1 MLKEGGRDIAQHAT
15 AAARRQAPRSV
26 ARATPTSDL
35 LSWGP
40 SKAIKATR
48 NRQLTAVAET
58 MAAAAPSSSSSSSA
72 RARALPRPLHPL
84 ARGGPEREEMEAVA
98 ATHPGAP
105 PMRRKGRKQKQQL
118 WPRTVLRKWLN
129 IRSPESDFSA
139 DEGDTTG
146 DDTDSEVDYE
156 EMCAWERKL
165 HDEERSVRGFGAEAI
180 GNQLGV
186 VPCGLR
192 RRRKSETLRA
202 QYIDVRE
209 LRICAG
215 TWNVA
220 GRLPPNDLDIQE
232 WLDMEEPADI
242 YVLGFQEIV
251 PLNAGNIFGAEDNR
265 PVAMWEHI
273 IRETLNKISPDKP
286 KYKSHSDP
294 PSPSRFK
301 PSDDAF
307 VMEDELISESDSE
320 GDGEVH
326 PLNEQDLVDSV
337 DGIHGNKCEP
347 QTILQDDEFSR
358 LPSVKTFDRSNNLSF
373 KESNLEEK
381 ICQKIL
387 TKTFSHSERL
397 GMIWPEPPLD
407 MLAQCLPDS
416 TKSFASGKV
425 LRSYLSFKSVNG
437 DSGPFAED
445 NSVPDFHMNCA
456 AVKRKRPYFIRIIS
470 KQMVGVYLSIW
481 VRRSLR
487 KHIQSL
493 KVSTVGV
500 GAMGYIGNKG
510 SISVSMSIYQT
521 HFCFI
526 CCHLTSGE
534 KEGDELKRNADVQ
547 EIHRRTIFNPV
558 SRVNVPKT
566 IYDHE
571 RIVWLGDLNYRINLP
586 YEKTHEL
593 ISKQDWNELFGKDQL
608 KVELKKGHLFEGWTE
623 GVINFP
629 PTYKYKVNSEKYISD
644 DNKSGR
650 RTPAWCDR
658 ILSHGKGMRLLSYKT
673 VDLRLSDHRPVTA
686 VYMAD
691 VEVFSSK
698 KLQRALTFTDAE
710 AEEQLSFEEDSAS
723 GIYNLGLYESSR

>member
-1 MLKEGGRDIAQHAT
+1 
-15 AAARRQAPRSV
+15 
-26 ARATPTSDL
+26 
-35 LSWGP
+35 
-40 SKAIKATR
+40 
-48 NRQLTAVAET
+48 

-72 RARALPRPLHPL
+72 RARARAPPRPLHPL

-105 PMRRKGRKQKQQL
+105 PMRRKGRKQKQL

-156 EMCAWERKL
+156 
-165 HDEERSVRGFGAEAI
+165 

-265 PVAMWEHI
+265 PVAM
-273 IRETLNKISPDKP
+273 
-286 KYKSHSDP
+286 
-294 PSPSRFK
+294 FK

-347 QTILQDDEFSR
+347 QTILQDEEFSR

-407 MLAQCLPDS
+407 MFAQCLPDS
-416 TKSFASGKV
+416 TKPFASGKV

-445 NSVPDFHMNCA
+445 NSVPDFYMSCA
-456 AVKRKRPYFIRIIS
+456 AVKRKRPYFVRIIS

-547 EIHRRTIFNPV
+547 EIHRRTIFNLV
-558 SRVNVPKT
+558 SRVNMPKT

-593 ISKQDWNELFGKDQL
+593 ISKQDWNKLFGKDQL

-710 AEEQLSFEEDSAS
+710 AEEQLSFEEDNAS

>member
-1 MLKEGGRDIAQHAT
+1 
-15 AAARRQAPRSV
+15 
-26 ARATPTSDL
+26 
-35 LSWGP
+35 
-40 SKAIKATR
+40 
-48 NRQLTAVAET
+48 
-58 MAAAAPSSSSSSSA
+58 MAAAQPSSSA
-72 RARALPRPLHPL
+72 RARAPLPAASAARPLHPL
-84 ARGGPEREEMEAVA
+84 AGLEEGEAVA
-98 ATHPGAP
+98 AAAHPGAHRV
-105 PMRRKGRKQKQQL
+105 RRRGRKQKQL
-118 WPRTVLRKWLN
+118 WPKTVLRKWLN

-139 DEGDTTG
+139 DEGDTT
-146 DDTDSEVDYE
+146 DDADSEVEYE

-165 HDEERSVRGFGAEAI
+165 HEERSNRGLGAETI
-180 GNQLGV
+180 GNQLGP
-186 VPCGLR
+186 VPYGLH

-220 GRLPPNDLDIQE
+220 GRLPPDDLDIQE

-265 PVAMWEHI
+265 PIAMWENI

-286 KYKSHSDP
+286 KYKCHSDP

-301 PSDDAF
+301 PADDAF
-307 VMEDELISESDSE
+307 VMEDELIDAPE
-320 GDGEVH
+320 
-326 PLNEQDLVDSV
+326 
-337 DGIHGNKCEP
+337 
-347 QTILQDDEFSR
+347 TILQDDKFSK
-358 LPSVKTFDRSNNLSF
+358 LPSMETSDRSHNLSF
-373 KESNLEEK
+373 KESNLEEQ
-381 ICQKIL
+381 ICQKLL
-387 TKTFSHSERL
+387 TKTLSHSERL
-397 GMIWPEPPLD
+397 GMVWPEPPLD

-416 TKSFASGKV
+416 TKSLASGRA
-425 LRSYLSFKSVNG
+425 LRTYLSFKSVNG
-437 DSGPFAED
+437 DSGPFPED
-445 NSVPDFHMNCA
+445 SLVPDLNINYE
-456 AVKRKRPYFIRIIS
+456 AVKRKKPYFVRIIS

-547 EIHRRTIFNPV
+547 EIHRRTVFNPV
-558 SRVNVPKT
+558 SRVNMPKT

-571 RIVWLGDLNYRINLP
+571 RIVWLGDFNYRINLS

-593 ISKQDWNELFGKDQL
+593 ISWQDWNKLFAFDQL
-608 KVELKKGHLFEGWTE
+608 KVELKKGHPFEEWTE
-623 GVINFP
+623 GAINFP
-629 PTYKYKVNSEKYISD
+629 PTYKYKVNSGKYISD
-644 DNKSGR
+644 DHKSGR

-686 VYMAD
+686 VYMVD

-710 AEEQLSFEEDSAS
+710 VEEQLSFEEDSTS
-723 GIYNLGLYESSR
+723 GIYNLGLY

>member
-1 MLKEGGRDIAQHAT
+1 MEHHPPISIIFAEEEFSSTKHLNITCA
-15 AAARRQAPRSV
+15 
-26 ARATPTSDL
+26 
-35 LSWGP
+35 
-40 SKAIKATR
+40 AIK
-48 NRQLTAVAET
+48 
-58 MAAAAPSSSSSSSA
+58 SK
-72 RARALPRPLHPL
+72 RPYFVRIISKQMVGVYLSIW
-84 ARGGPEREEMEAVA
+84 V
-98 ATHPGAP
+98 
-105 PMRRKGRKQKQQL
+105 RRS
-118 WPRTVLRKWLN
+118 LRKHIQSLKV
-129 IRSPESDFSA
+129 STV
-139 DEGDTTG
+139 G
-146 DDTDSEVDYE
+146 V
-156 EMCAWERKL
+156 
-165 HDEERSVRGFGAEAI
+165 GAM
-180 GNQLGV
+180 QT
-186 VPCGLR
+186 
-192 RRRKSETLRA
+192 K
-202 QYIDVRE
+202 
-209 LRICAG
+209 ICAG

-220 GRLPPNDLDIQE
+220 GRLPPDDLDIQE

-265 PVAMWEHI
+265 PIAMWERI

-286 KYKSHSDP
+286 KYKCHSDP

-320 GDGEVH
+320 SDGEVH
-326 PLNEQDLVDSV
+326 PLSEQDLIDCV
-337 DGIHGNKCEP
+337 DGIHGNKCAYPADTSE
-347 QTILQDDEFSR
+347 TVLQDDKFSR
-358 LPSVKTFDRSNNLSF
+358 LPSMKTFDRSHNLSF

-381 ICQKIL
+381 ICQKLL

-407 MLAQCLPDS
+407 MLAQCIQDS
-416 TKSFASGKV
+416 TKPITSGKA
-425 LRSYLSFKSVNG
+425 LRTYLSFKSVNG
-437 DSGPFAED
+437 DSGPLAEE
-445 NSVPDFHMNCA
+445 NLVPDLNITCA
-456 AVKRKRPYFIRIIS
+456 AIKSKRPYFVRIIS
-470 KQMVGVYLSIW
+470 KQM
-481 VRRSLR
+481 
-487 KHIQSL
+487 
-493 KVSTVGV
+493 
-500 GAMGYIGNKG
+500 G

-558 SRVNVPKT
+558 SRVNMPKT

-608 KVELKKGHLFEGWTE
+608 KAELKKSHLFEGWTE

-629 PTYKYKVNSEKYISD
+629 PTYKYKVNSDKYISED
-644 DNKSGR
+644 HKSGK

-658 ILSHGKGMRLLSYKT
+658 IISHGNGM
-673 VDLRLSDHRPVTA
+673 RLSDHRPVTA

-691 VEVFSSK
+691 VEVFSPK

-710 AEEQLSFEEDSAS
+710 VEEQLSFEEDGTS
-723 GIYNLGLYESSR
+723 GIYS

>member
-1 MLKEGGRDIAQHAT
+1 MITRSSCQCRSQWVCVLFASTSSPQQELSSTKRQANNNAASPPVFSRTRQGRREGGREIARCSRS
-15 AAARRQAPRSV
+15 RRHRGA
-26 ARATPTSDL
+26 
-35 LSWGP
+35 
-40 SKAIKATR
+40 R
-48 NRQLTAVAET
+48 NRQLTAVADM
-58 MAAAAPSSSSSSSA
+58 MAAAAPSSSSA
-72 RARALPRPLHPL
+72 RARAPPRPLHPL
-84 ARGGPEREEMEAVA
+84 ARGGSERQEMEAVA
-98 ATHPGAP
+98 ATHPGSAHR
-105 PMRRKGRKQKQQL
+105 MRRKGRKQKQVRTSVPL
-118 WPRTVLRKWLN
+118 WPSTVLRKWLN

-146 DDTDSEVDYE
+146 DDTDSEVEYE
-156 EMCAWERKL
+156 
-165 HDEERSVRGFGAEAI
+165 
-180 GNQLGV
+180 GNQLGA
-186 VPCGLR
+186 VPCGLH

-209 LRICAG
+209 LR
-215 TWNVA
+215 
-220 GRLPPNDLDIQE
+220 
-232 WLDMEEPADI
+232 
-242 YVLGFQEIV
+242 FQEIV

-273 IRETLNKISPDKP
+273 IRETLNKVSPDKP
-286 KYKSHSDP
+286 KYKCQSDP

-320 GDGEVH
+320 SDGEVH
-326 PLNEQDLVDSV
+326 PLNEQDFVDSV
-337 DGIHGNKCEP
+337 DGIHGNKCEHP
-347 QTILQDDEFSR
+347 TDAPETILQDDEFSR
-358 LPSVKTFDRSNNLSF
+358 LPSMKTFDRSNNLSF

-381 ICQKIL
+381 ICQKLL
-387 TKTFSHSERL
+387 TKTFSNSERL

-416 TKSFASGKV
+416 TKSFASGKA

-445 NSVPDFHMNCA
+445 NSVPDFSINCA
-456 AVKRKRPYFIRIIS
+456 AVKRKRPYFVRIIS

-510 SISVSMSIYQT
+510 SISVSISIYQT

-547 EIHRRTIFNPV
+547 EIHRRTLFNPV
-558 SRVNVPKT
+558 SRVNMPKT

-593 ISKQDWNELFGKDQL
+593 ISKQDWNGLFGKDQL
-608 KVELKKGHLFEGWTE
+608 KVELKKGRLFEGWTE

-644 DNKSGR
+644 DHKSGR

-673 VDLRLSDHRPVTA
+673 VDLRLSDHRPVIA

-710 AEEQLSFEEDSAS
+710 VEEQLSFEEDSTS
-723 GIYNLGLYESSR
+723 GIYNLGLN

>member
-1 MLKEGGRDIAQHAT
+1 
-15 AAARRQAPRSV
+15 
-26 ARATPTSDL
+26 
-35 LSWGP
+35 
-40 SKAIKATR
+40 
-48 NRQLTAVAET
+48 
-58 MAAAAPSSSSSSSA
+58 MAAAHPSSSA
-72 RARALPRPLHPL
+72 RARAPLPPPAARPLHPL
-84 ARGGPEREEMEAVA
+84 AGLEEGEAVA
-98 ATHPGAP
+98 AAAHPGAHRV
-105 PMRRKGRKQKQQL
+105 RRRGRKQKQL
-118 WPRTVLRKWLN
+118 WPKTVLRKWLN

-139 DEGDTTG
+139 DEGDTT
-146 DDTDSEVDYE
+146 DDTDSEVEYE

-165 HDEERSVRGFGAEAI
+165 HDEERSHRGLGSETI
-180 GNQLGV
+180 GNQLGP
-186 VPCGLR
+186 VPYGLH

-220 GRLPPNDLDIQE
+220 GRLPPDDLDIQE

-265 PVAMWEHI
+265 PIAMWENI

-286 KYKSHSDP
+286 KYKCHSDP

-307 VMEDELISESDSE
+307 IMEDELISESDSE

-326 PLNEQDLVDSV
+326 PFNDQDLIASV
-337 DGIHGNKCEP
+337 DGIDGNKREHP
-347 QTILQDDEFSR
+347 TDAPETILQYDKFSK
-358 LPSVKTFDRSNNLSF
+358 LPSMKTFDRSHNFSF
-373 KESNLEEK
+373 KESNLEEQ
-381 ICQKIL
+381 ICQKLL
-387 TKTFSHSERL
+387 TKTLSHSERL
-397 GMIWPEPPLD
+397 GMVWPEPPLD
-407 MLAQCLPDS
+407 MLAQCLPDG
-416 TKSFASGKV
+416 TKSLASGRA
-425 LRSYLSFKSVNG
+425 LRTYLSFKSVNG
-437 DSGPFAED
+437 DSGPFPED
-445 NSVPDFHMNCA
+445 NLVPDLNINYA
-456 AVKRKRPYFIRIIS
+456 AVKRKKPYFVRIIS

-547 EIHRRTIFNPV
+547 EIHRRTVFNPV
-558 SRVNVPKT
+558 SRVNMPKT

-571 RIVWLGDLNYRINLP
+571 RIVWLGDLNYRINLS

-593 ISKQDWNELFGKDQL
+593 ISRQDWNKLFAFDQL

-623 GVINFP
+623 GVIHFP

-644 DNKSGR
+644 EHKSGR

-686 VYMAD
+686 VHMVD

-710 AEEQLSFEEDSAS
+710 AEEQLSFEEDSTS
-723 GIYNLGLYESSR
+723 GIYNLGLY

>member
-1 MLKEGGRDIAQHAT
+1 
-15 AAARRQAPRSV
+15 
-26 ARATPTSDL
+26 
-35 LSWGP
+35 
-40 SKAIKATR
+40 
-48 NRQLTAVAET
+48 
-58 MAAAAPSSSSSSSA
+58 MASTA
-72 RARALPRPLHPL
+72 RARATAPPPHRRPLHPL
-84 ARGGPEREEMEAVA
+84 AGSGRHEDYTEEAVEA
-98 ATHPGAP
+98 GHHGAP
-105 PMRRKGRKQKQQL
+105 RPVRRKGRKQKQL
-118 WPRTVLRKWLN
+118 WPKTVLRKWLN
-129 IRSPESDFSA
+129 IHSTESDFSA

-146 DDTDSEVDYE
+146 DDTDSEVEYE
-156 EMCAWERKL
+156 
-165 HDEERSVRGFGAEAI
+165 DN
-180 GNQLGV
+180 NQLGAAP
-186 VPCGLR
+186 VPYSLH

-202 QYIDVRE
+202 QYIDVKE

-220 GRLPPNDLDIQE
+220 GRLPPADLDIQE

-265 PVAMWEHI
+265 PVAMWERI
-273 IRETLNKISPDKP
+273 IRETLNKISPDTP
-286 KYKSHSDP
+286 KYKCHSDP

-307 VMEDELISESDSE
+307 VMEDELVSESDSE
-320 GDGEVH
+320 SDGEVH
-326 PLNEQDLVDSV
+326 PLNEEDLIACADG
-337 DGIHGNKCEP
+337 DGIHGNKYEHP
-347 QTILQDDEFSR
+347 TAPPETLQDNNFSR
-358 LPSVKTFDRSNNLSF
+358 LPSMRTFDRSNNLSF

-381 ICQKIL
+381 ISQKIL

-416 TKSFASGKV
+416 TKSFPSGKA
-425 LRSYLSFKSVNG
+425 LRTYLSFKSVNG
-437 DSGPFAED
+437 DSDPLTED
-445 NSVPDFHMNCA
+445 NLVHDLNINGA
-456 AVKRKRPYFIRIIS
+456 VVKRKRPHFVRIIS

-481 VRRSLR
+481 VRKSLR
-487 KHIQSL
+487 KHIQNL

-500 GAMGYIGNKG
+500 GAMGYIGNKASFSKSHHSQILLFSFQDTVLLRNCILKRMHLASQCFFARNVLNSSYFNMLQG

-534 KEGDELKRNADVQ
+534 KDGDELKRNADVQ

-558 SRVNVPKT
+558 SRVSMPKT

-571 RIVWLGDLNYRINLP
+571 RIVWLGDLNYRLNLP
-586 YEKTHEL
+586 YERAHEL
-593 ISKQDWNELFGKDQL
+593 ISRQDWNGLFGKDQL
-608 KVELKKGHLFEGWTE
+608 NVELRKGHLFDGWNE

-644 DNKSGR
+644 DHKSGR

-658 ILSHGKGMRLLSYKT
+658 ILSYGKGMRLLSYNT
-673 VDLRLSDHRPVTA
+673 VDI
-686 VYMAD
+686 MAIR
-691 VEVFSSK
+691 SSPC
-698 KLQRALTFTDAE
+698 DCCVH
-710 AEEQLSFEEDSAS
+710 
-723 GIYNLGLYESSR
+723 G

>member
-1 MLKEGGRDIAQHAT
+1 
-15 AAARRQAPRSV
+15 
-26 ARATPTSDL
+26 L
-35 LSWGP
+35 LWCCP
-40 SKAIKATR
+40 DT
-48 NRQLTAVAET
+48 
-58 MAAAAPSSSSSSSA
+58 
-72 RARALPRPLHPL
+72 
-84 ARGGPEREEMEAVA
+84 
-98 ATHPGAP
+98 
-105 PMRRKGRKQKQQL
+105 QL

-146 DDTDSEVDYE
+146 DDTDSEVEYE
-156 EMCAWERKL
+156 
-165 HDEERSVRGFGAEAI
+165 
-180 GNQLGV
+180 GNQLGMA
-186 VPCGLR
+186 PGGLH

-220 GRLPPNDLDIQE
+220 GRLPHNDLDIQE

-286 KYKSHSDP
+286 KYKCHSDP

-320 GDGEVH
+320 SDGEVH
-326 PLNEQDLVDSV
+326 PLNEQDLADSV
-337 DGIHGNKCEP
+337 DGIHGNKCEHP
-347 QTILQDDEFSR
+347 TDAPETILQDEFSR
-358 LPSVKTFDRSNNLSF
+358 LPSMKTFDRSNNLSF

-381 ICQKIL
+381 ICQKLL
-387 TKTFSHSERL
+387 TKTFSNSERL

-416 TKSFASGKV
+416 TKSFASGKA

-437 DSGPFAED
+437 DSDPFAEE
-445 NSVPDFHMNCA
+445 VPDFNINCA
-456 AVKRKRPYFIRIIS
+456 AVKRKRPYFVRIIS

-500 GAMGYIGNKG
+500 GAMGYIGNKASFYKPQYSQIPFG
-510 SISVSMSIYQT
+510 SI
-521 HFCFI
+521 
-526 CCHLTSGE
+526 
-534 KEGDELKRNADVQ
+534 KETL
-547 EIHRRTIFNPV
+547 
-558 SRVNVPKT
+558 
-566 IYDHE
+566 
-571 RIVWLGDLNYRINLP
+571 
-586 YEKTHEL
+586 
-593 ISKQDWNELFGKDQL
+593 
-608 KVELKKGHLFEGWTE
+608 LFE
-623 GVINFP
+623 N
-629 PTYKYKVNSEKYISD
+629 
-644 DNKSGR
+644 
-650 RTPAWCDR
+650 
-658 ILSHGKGMRLLSYKT
+658 
-673 VDLRLSDHRPVTA
+673 
-686 VYMAD
+686 
-691 VEVFSSK
+691 
-698 KLQRALTFTDAE
+698 
-710 AEEQLSFEEDSAS
+710 
-723 GIYNLGLYESSR
+723 

>member
-1 MLKEGGRDIAQHAT
+1 
-15 AAARRQAPRSV
+15 
-26 ARATPTSDL
+26 
-35 LSWGP
+35 
-40 SKAIKATR
+40 
-48 NRQLTAVAET
+48 
-58 MAAAAPSSSSSSSA
+58 
-72 RARALPRPLHPL
+72 
-84 ARGGPEREEMEAVA
+84 MEAVA

-105 PMRRKGRKQKQQL
+105 GMRRKGRKQKQL

-165 HDEERSVRGFGAEAI
+165 HDEERSVQGFGAEAI

-347 QTILQDDEFSR
+347 QTILQDEEFSR

-407 MLAQCLPDS
+407 MFAQCLPDS
-416 TKSFASGKV
+416 TKPFASGKV

-445 NSVPDFHMNCA
+445 NSVPDFYMSCA
-456 AVKRKRPYFIRIIS
+456 AVKRKRPYFVRIIS

-547 EIHRRTIFNPV
+547 EIHRRTIFNLV
-558 SRVNVPKT
+558 SRVNMPKT

-593 ISKQDWNELFGKDQL
+593 ISKQDWNKLFGKDQL

-710 AEEQLSFEEDSAS
+710 AEEQLSFEEDNAS

>member
-1 MLKEGGRDIAQHAT
+1 
-15 AAARRQAPRSV
+15 
-26 ARATPTSDL
+26 
-35 LSWGP
+35 
-40 SKAIKATR
+40 
-48 NRQLTAVAET
+48 

-156 EMCAWERKL
+156 
-165 HDEERSVRGFGAEAI
+165 
-180 GNQLGV
+180 GNQFGV

-481 VRRSLR
+481 
-487 KHIQSL
+487 
-493 KVSTVGV
+493 
-500 GAMGYIGNKG
+500 G

>member
-1 MLKEGGRDIAQHAT
+1 
-15 AAARRQAPRSV
+15 
-26 ARATPTSDL
+26 
-35 LSWGP
+35 
-40 SKAIKATR
+40 
-48 NRQLTAVAET
+48 
-58 MAAAAPSSSSSSSA
+58 MAAPHPSSSA
-72 RARALPRPLHPL
+72 RARAPAAAARPLHPL
-84 ARGGPEREEMEAVA
+84 AGIEEGEAVA
-98 ATHPGAP
+98 AAHPGAHR
-105 PMRRKGRKQKQQL
+105 MRRKGRKQKQL

-139 DEGDTTG
+139 DEGDTT
-146 DDTDSEVDYE
+146 DDTDSEVEYE
-156 EMCAWERKL
+156 EMCAWERKI
-165 HDEERSVRGFGAEAI
+165 HDEERSHHGF
-180 GNQLGV
+180 GNQLGT
-186 VPCGLR
+186 VPYGLH

-209 LRICAG
+209 LRICTG

-220 GRLPPNDLDIQE
+220 GRVPPDDLDIQE

-265 PVAMWEHI
+265 PIAMWENI

-286 KYKSHSDP
+286 KYKCHSDP

-320 GDGEVH
+320 SDGEVH
-326 PLNEQDLVDSV
+326 PLNEQDLIASV
-337 DGIHGNKCEP
+337 DGIHGNKWEHSADEP
-347 QTILQDDEFSR
+347 ETALQDEKFSR
-358 LPSVKTFDRSNNLSF
+358 LPSMKTFDRSHNLSF

-381 ICQKIL
+381 ICQKLL
-387 TKTFSHSERL
+387 TRTLSHSERL

-416 TKSFASGKV
+416 TKSLPSGKA
-425 LRSYLSFKSVNG
+425 LRTYLSFKSVNG
-437 DSGPFAED
+437 DSGPFPED
-445 NSVPDFHMNCA
+445 NLVPDLNVDYA
-456 AVKRKRPYFIRIIS
+456 AVKRKRPYFVRIIS

-510 SISVSMSIYQT
+510 SISVSMSVYQT

-547 EIHRRTIFNPV
+547 EIHRRTVFNPV
-558 SRVNVPKT
+558 SRVNMPKT

-571 RIVWLGDLNYRINLP
+571 RIVWLGDLNYRINLS

-623 GVINFP
+623 GVVNFP
-629 PTYKYKVNSEKYISD
+629 PTYKYKVNSDKYISD
-644 DNKSGR
+644 EHKSGR

-686 VYMAD
+686 VYMVD

-710 AEEQLSFEEDSAS
+710 VEEQFSFEEDSAS
-723 GIYNLGLYESSR
+723 GIYNLGLC